1 MSREKTLGNEIKSVL
16 PKGSFF
22 NKLENRVGVGLP
34 DLFILLNGIPLFIE
48 LKSPIKGN
56 RIKLEKSQI
65 AWHLRYKTCNG
76 LSFILLRDALTS
88 SLFLF
93 DGGIVAECIAKNCDF
108 PKSATLA
115 SRKTILET
123 LFIATSCASATLS
136 SQIDNKKGRCN

>member
-22 NKLENRVGVGLP
+22 NKIENRVGVGLP

-56 RIKLEKSQI
+56 KLREP
-65 AWHLRYKTCNG
+65 
-76 LSFILLRDALTS
+76 LTS

-123 LFIATSCASATLS
+123 LYIATSCQSATLS
-136 SQIDNKKGRCN
+136 SQITNKKR

>member
-1 MSREKTLGNEIKSVL
+1 MSREKTLGNEIKKAL
-16 PKGSFF
+16 PKNSFF
-22 NKLENRVGVGLP
+22 QKMENRVSSGFP
-34 DLFILLNGIPLFIE
+34 DLFIVLNGIPLFIE

-65 AWHLRYKTCNG
+65 AWHLRLKSCNST
-76 LSFILLRDALTS
+76 SFILVRDTLTS

-108 PKSATLA
+108 PKSATLC

-123 LFIATSCASATLS
+123 LFIATSYTLRPFT
-136 SQIDNKKGRCN
+136 SQIANKKG

>member
-22 NKLENRVGVGLP
+22 NKIENRVGVGLP

-56 RIKLEKSQI
+56 KIKLEKSQV

-76 LSFILLRDALTS
+76 LSFILLRVPSTS
-88 SLFLF
+88 DLFLF

-123 LFIATSCASATLS
+123 LFIATSYQTANYEK
-136 SQIDNKKGRCN
+136 QIMEQKKTML